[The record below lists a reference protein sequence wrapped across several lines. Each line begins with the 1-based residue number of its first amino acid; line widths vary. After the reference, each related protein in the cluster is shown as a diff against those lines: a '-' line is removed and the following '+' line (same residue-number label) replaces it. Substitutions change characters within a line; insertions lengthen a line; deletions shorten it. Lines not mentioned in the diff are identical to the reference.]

1 MKVVLKEDVK
11 GLGKKGEIVSVSDGY
26 ARNFLFAKKL
36 AAVADSKAENE
47 LKNMQ
52 SAKQYKEDMELLA
65 AKQLSEKLKS
75 LEVKLVLSSGTDG
88 RLYGSVTTNHIADA
102 FKEQH
107 GVEIDRRKIVLPDAI
122 KQYGTYTVKY
132 KAHKSVSADLKV
144 TVSEK

>member
-65 AKQLSEKLKS
+65 AKQLAEKLKG
-75 LEVKLVLSSGTDG
+75 LKVKLVLSQGGDG
-88 RLYGSVTTNHIADA
+88 RLYGSVTSSHIADA
-102 FKEQH
+102 FLQQCGQALDKK
-107 GVEIDRRKIVLPDAI
+107 KIVLDDAI

-132 KAHKSVSADLKV
+132 KAHRSVTAELNV
-144 TVSEK
+144 TVADK